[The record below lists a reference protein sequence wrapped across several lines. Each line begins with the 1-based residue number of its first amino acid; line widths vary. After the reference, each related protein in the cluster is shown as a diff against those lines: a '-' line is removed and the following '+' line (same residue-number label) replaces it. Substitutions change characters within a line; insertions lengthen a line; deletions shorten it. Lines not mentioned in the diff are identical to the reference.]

1 MEAQKRMGLVMSSA
15 LVKNSISV
23 FRSQQAMTRV
33 IAPARVASECVEA
46 FTYPL
51 VSVTPFPILRKR
63 SKNLIA
69 TSAVYLGGWGGMRR
83 CSPGTSVQP
92 GWEGGEAV
100 CSLVA
105 AAGGHGGGNM
115 WCGGAGGWGGGHH
128 ALLALRN

>member
-63 SKNLIA
+63 SKNPIA
-69 TSAVYLGGWGGMRR
+69 TSAVYL
-83 CSPGTSVQP
+83 Q
-92 GWEGGEAV
+92 GEKRMVTAPPP
-100 CSLVA
+100 SRA
-105 AAGGHGGGNM
+105 AAPHIRR
-115 WCGGAGGWGGGHH
+115 
-128 ALLALRN
+128 L